1 MTKKTP
7 ALANPARYARFSL
20 STRLQHL
27 IMLVSFTTLAI
38 TGLVQKYALSAVS
51 LFIVR
56 LWGGIENLRATHH
69 VAATVL
75 MLVVIYHLVEI
86 GYNAFVLRTRMTM
99 LPGIQD
105 VKDAWKALTYN
116 VGLGRSKPQFG
127 RYGFEEKA
135 EYWAL
140 VWGIIIMGLTGFM
153 MWNPLST
160 VNVLPGEFI
169 PAAKA
174 AHGAE
179 AVLAVLAIIVW
190 HMYGVHLKRFNKSM
204 WTGHL
209 TEEEMLHEHPLELA
223 DIKAGTVGQP
233 PPTPEIR
240 RRRLVYYPIAAIV
253 AAVLLFAV
261 YGFVRGEDT
270 AITTVPPRE
279 VDVPIFVPQTPTPLP
294 PTPTPRP
301 SPTPVPTTEV
311 AGPTVEGAIEPLI
324 TWSDVGPIF
333 AGRCAVCHSAA
344 LASGGLA
351 LDTYAAAV
359 AGGQGG
365 PVIVSGDAIGSRLI
379 VVQSAGGHP
388 GQLSAE
394 ELAIISA
401 WIDAGGLEK

>member
-1 MTKKTP
+1 MTEPRISPPKT
-7 ALANPARYARFSL
+7 YKRFDL
-20 STRLQHL
+20 TQRLEHG
-27 IMLVSFTTLAI
+27 IFMASFSMLGL
-38 TGLVQKYALSAVS
+38 TGLIQKFSSSPIS
-51 LFIVR
+51 LMIMRF
-56 LWGGIENLRATHH
+56 LGGIENTRQIHH
-69 VAATVL
+69 IAAIVMILVSIFHVL
-75 MLVVIYHLVEI
+75 NVLYRIL
-86 GYNAFVLRTRMTM
+86 VLRTRLSM
-99 LPGIQD
+99 LPWLDDFKHLFQD
-105 VKDAWKALTYN
+105 IAYYL
-116 VGLGRSKPQFG
+116 GLRKQRAYYG
-127 RYGFEEKA
+127 RYNYAEKV
-135 EYWAL
+135 EYLAV
-140 VWGIIIMGLTGFM
+140 VWGTLLMGLTGFL
-153 MWNPLST
+153 MWNPIST
-160 VNVLPGEFI
+160 TRFLPGEFI

-209 TEEEMLHEHPLELA
+209 TEEDMLHEHPLELA
-223 DIKAGTVGQP
+223 DIKAGTVGQL

-401 WIDAGGLEK
+401 WIDAGALEE